1 MSPLDVSL
9 PDSIIDTNQP
19 AQDKTTSMA
28 QERTALSET
37 REEKNKRR
45 KERMERKK
53 ESFATWSQP
62 VDFKKFQ
69 LGV

>member
-1 MSPLDVSL
+1 
-9 PDSIIDTNQP
+9 
-19 AQDKTTSMA
+19 MA

-53 ESFATWSQP
+53 DSVATWSLP